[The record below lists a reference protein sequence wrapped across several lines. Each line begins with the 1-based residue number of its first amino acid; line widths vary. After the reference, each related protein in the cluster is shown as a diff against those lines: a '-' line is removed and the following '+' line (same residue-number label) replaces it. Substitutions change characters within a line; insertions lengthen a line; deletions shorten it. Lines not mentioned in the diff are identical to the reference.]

1 MPLSHENRDVRVSGE
16 IMIRRSLSAH
26 GVPPIVRRLCR
37 ANRRSCAGRPGGKS
51 MSEAQ
56 NERWLTYVELGA
68 LLRCTPPH
76 ACMRGGTDGFG
87 VRRT

>member
-1 MPLSHENRDVRVSGE
+1 
-16 IMIRRSLSAH
+16 
-26 GVPPIVRRLCR
+26 
-37 ANRRSCAGRPGGKS
+37 